1 MEQGGVE
8 SGLEHRPA
16 AVDEQGLE
24 PEEIGSGSA
33 VAIVVVAVVCGLLA
47 ALPAAVPLP
56 APPLPVGWVAPGLW
70 AFARIHFPPKFAA
83 RPTGRSA
90 PPRAPPPPPH

>member
-1 MEQGGVE
+1 
-8 SGLEHRPA
+8 LEHRPA

-47 ALPAAVPLP
+47 ALPAAVALHAPGLP
-56 APPLPVGWVAPGLW
+56 EGWVAAALGGFAGIIFSLKLAAGAWGVVAHLW
-70 AFARIHFPPKFAA
+70 SGYPAPVVSD
-83 RPTGRSA
+83 SA
-90 PPRAPPPPPH
+90 